1 MDAVLITLLTKL
13 NKVSNV
19 AAAEIL
25 GSDEADEV
33 RNELSALPKSINV
46 SNVVVAMILVSDEA
60 DGAKNESACTSEV
73 KTAYNETPD

>member
-1 MDAVLITLLTKL
+1 MDAVPITSLTKL

-25 GSDEADEV
+25 GSDEV

-46 SNVVVAMILVSDEA
+46 SNVVVAMILGSDEA
-60 DGAKNESACTSEV
+60 DEAKNESAFTSEV
-73 KTAYNETPD
+73 KRAYNETPD